1 MTLGWVEWYQI
12 GVGFL
17 VIWWSVEVWISIRLS
32 GARIATKMREQSES
46 RSESTMG

>member
-17 VIWWSVEVWISIRLS
+17 VIWWSIEVWLAMRLS
-32 GARIATKMREQSES
+32 GARIAMRTREQLEL
-46 RSESTMG
+46 RSESTTE